1 MELISHLANISTLL
15 FSWGTV
21 LWTVLGLII
30 GIVLGA
36 LPGVSGVL
44 AISLLLGPSYYMHPF
59 HAVIFFTA
67 IYTGSIYGGGIS
79 AILLNIPGTPA
90 AIATGFDG
98 YELTKLGRH
107 NQALGLGII
116 SSVIGVF
123 FSYLIILLFFFPL
136 GRIVLKFGPAEMVMV
151 VIFAMTSI
159 GAVRGEIVATLL
171 FGMFGVMVGTI
182 GSSAYGSAR
191 GNFGVD
197 ALYEGIPVIPALLG
211 MLAVS
216 ELMIMMERQYVL
228 EHGLRPQQKLK
239 EIIRGI
245 GSVINHKATIL
256 RGVIV
261 GTVIG
266 LMPAAG
272 STIASMV
279 SYGMAKRA
287 SSKPETFG
295 RGNPEG
301 VIAAE
306 TANNASEGGA
316 VATMMLLGVPGSVT
330 TALLIAAF
338 MIHGMSPGP
347 YLIREHLDFAYGVIL
362 VQFFQAICLL
372 FLATIFVNYF
382 ARIIYLPTA
391 TLVPG
396 ILILAVVGAL
406 APRGL
411 IVDVVVMLLF
421 AAFGYLMKKLEYPLM
436 GFILGFI
443 LGGMFDRELIKA
455 LLLFEEDWGALG
467 NRPAFLVLVI
477 ITALSIIW
485 PKLSSKIKAGRQ
497 GKD

>member
-1 MELISHLANISTLL
+1 MEFWGHLGNAASLL
-15 FSWGTV
+15 LSWGTI
-21 LWTVLGLII
+21 LWSILGLSI

-44 AISLLLGPSYYMHPF
+44 AITLLLGPSFYMQPL
-59 HAVIFFTA
+59 HAIIFFTA
-67 IYTGSIYGGGIS
+67 IYTGSVYGGGIT

-90 AIATGFDG
+90 AIVTGFDG
-98 YELTKLGRH
+98 YEMTKSGRH
-107 NQALGLGII
+107 NEALGLSII
-116 SSVIGVF
+116 SSAIGVF
-123 FSYLIILLFFFPL
+123 ISYLIILIFFFPL
-136 GRIVLKFGPAEMVMV
+136 GKLVLKFGPAEMVMV
-151 VIFAMTSI
+151 VIFAMASV
-159 GAVRGEIVATLL
+159 GAARGEIRASLL
-171 FGMFGVMVGTI
+171 FGMFGVLVGTI

-191 GNFGVD
+191 GTFGVD
-197 ALYEGIPVIPALLG
+197 ALYEGIPIIPALLG

-216 ELMIMMERQYVL
+216 ELLIMMERQYVVA
-228 EHGLRPQQKLK
+228 HGSTPQQRLK
-239 EIIRGI
+239 EIIRGMGGI
-245 GSVINHKATIL
+245 IHYKWTAM

-261 GTVIG
+261 GTLIG

-272 STIASMV
+272 STIASMI

-287 SSKPETFG
+287 SKNPEFFG

-301 VIAAE
+301 VIAPE

-316 VATMMLLGVPGSVT
+316 VATMMLLGIPGSVT

-347 YLIREHLDFAYGVIL
+347 FLVREHLDFAYAVIL
-362 VQFFQAICLL
+362 VQFPQAILL
-372 FLATIFVNYF
+372 VFLAALFVNNF
-382 ARIIYLPTA
+382 ARVVYLPTA

-411 IVDVVVMLLF
+411 LVDVVIMLLF

-455 LLLFEEDWGALG
+455 FLLFEEDLGALL
-467 NRPAFLVLVI
+467 NRPAFLVLSVA
-477 ITALSIIW
+477 TALSIIW
-485 PKLSSKIKAGRQ
+485 PKISSIIKNWRQ
-497 GKD
+497 KSA

>member
-1 MELISHLANISTLL
+1 MEFLTHISNAGNLL
-15 FSWGTV
+15 WSWESI
-21 LWTVLGLII
+21 LWTILGLII

-44 AISLLLGPSYYMHPF
+44 AITLLLGPSYYMPPLQ
-59 HAVIFFTA
+59 AIILFTA
-67 IYTGSIYGGGIS
+67 IYTGSVYGGGIS

-98 YELTKLGRH
+98 YEMTKLGRH

-123 FSYLIILLFFFPL
+123 FSYLIILFFFFPL

-159 GAVRGEIVATLL
+159 GAVRGEVGATLL
-171 FGMFGVMVGTI
+171 FGMFGVMVGTM

-191 GNFGVD
+191 GNFGID

-216 ELMIMMERQYVL
+216 ELMIMMERQFVL
-228 EHGLRPQQKLK
+228 DHGFRPQQKLK
-239 EIIRGI
+239 EIIRGMA
-245 GSVINHKATIL
+245 SVIHHKGTIL
-256 RGVIV
+256 RGVLV
-261 GTVIG
+261 GTIIG

-287 SSKPETFG
+287 AAKPETFG
-295 RGNPEG
+295 KGNPEG

-316 VATMMLLGVPGSVT
+316 VATMMLLGIPGSVT

-347 YLIREHLDFAYGVIL
+347 YLIREHLDFAYAVIL
-362 VQFFQAICLL
+362 IQFFQAICLL
-372 FLATIFVNYF
+372 FLAALFVNYF
-382 ARIIYLPTA
+382 ARIVYLPTA

-411 IVDVVVMLLF
+411 LVDVAVMLLF
-421 AAFGYLMKKLEYPLM
+421 AAFGYFMKKLEYPLM

-455 LLLFEEDWGALG
+455 ILLFEEDWGALG
-467 NRPAFLVLVI
+467 NRPAFLILVI
-477 ITALSIIW
+477 ITALSVIW
-485 PKLSSKIKAGRQ
+485 PKISAKNKSLRQ
-497 GKD
+497 